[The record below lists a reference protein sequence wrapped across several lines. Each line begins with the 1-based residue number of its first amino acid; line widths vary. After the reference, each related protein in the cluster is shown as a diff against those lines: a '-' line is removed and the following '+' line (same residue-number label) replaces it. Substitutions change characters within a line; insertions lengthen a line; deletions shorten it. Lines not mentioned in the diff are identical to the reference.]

1 MKLVKANSSEKTE
14 ILFGQHDV
22 LERWKQCAFNT
33 KEEINIYAD
42 SGGAL
47 ETLGFKNY
55 IEILRYLKE
64 KNVRIRYITEI
75 SESNRQFC
83 KLLMNIISE
92 FRHLDG
98 IKGAFGVTDEEFLAT
113 STLQEVKPVSHAIYS
128 NAEQLVE
135 VQRHIFET
143 LWNRSIPAERKLKE
157 IEEGTVTEF
166 FEVIN
171 DPKRS
176 TEIIT
181 NLVETINSEALMLLP
196 LSKSMV
202 RLHKLGVL
210 NHLSESSTKGSKIHI
225 ICPIDSENDGIVQ
238 FLRSC
243 NSNISVLNGPE
254 GSVGLFVV
262 DNSKFFISEVHEET
276 VKEFSK
282 TLGFGLYSNSIAVIQ
297 SIRMFFELLWKS
309 DELNE
314 KLKDHERLQTEFIN
328 IASHEIKT
336 PIQSILTYSELL
348 QSEPEKNESYIDAIQ
363 RNALRLKLLANNL
376 LDLTKIQSKT
386 LIIRKDRFDLSDAI
400 SSIVEDFRNQ
410 IKSNQSHPSVD
421 ILFSKQAP
429 MFVEA
434 DKDRIMQVIS
444 NLVHNAL
451 KFTSDGSISL
461 ALKKGKDEISVSVK
475 DTGTGIERDIMH
487 NLFTKFTTK
496 HHSGTG
502 VGLYI
507 SKNIIEAHG
516 GKIWARNNPNGKGAY
531 FAFTIPIKT
540 QTV

>member
-1 MKLVKANSSEKTE
+1 MKLVKTNSSEKTE

-42 SGGAL
+42 SGSSL

-75 SESNRQFC
+75 SESNLQFC

-171 DPKRS
+171 DPRRS

-181 NLVETINSEALMLLP
+181 NLVETINNEALILLP

-202 RLHKLGVL
+202 RLHKLGIL
-210 NHLSESSTKGSKIHI
+210 NHLAKPSTKGSKTNI
-225 ICPIDSENDGIVQ
+225 ICPIDSENEGIVK
-238 FLRSC
+238 FLRAC

-282 TLGFGLYSNSIAVIQ
+282 TLGFGLYSNSVAVIQ

-314 KLKDHERLQTEFIN
+314 KLKDHERLQAEFIN

-336 PIQSILTYSELL
+336 PIQSILTYSELM
-348 QSEPEKNESYIDAIQ
+348 QSEPEKNESYVDAIQ

-386 LIIRKDRFDLSDAI
+386 LTIRKDRFDLSDAI

-410 IKSNQSHPSVD
+410 IKSNQSHPAVN
-421 ILFSKQAP
+421 ILFSKREP
-429 MFVEA
+429 IFVEA
-434 DKDRIMQVIS
+434 DKERITQVIS

-451 KFTSDGSISL
+451 KFTNEGSISL
-461 ALKKGKDEISVSVK
+461 VLKKREGEIDVTVK
-475 DTGTGIERDIMH
+475 DTGTGIERYIMP

-507 SKNIIEAHG
+507 SKNIVEAHG
-516 GKIWARNNPNGKGAY
+516 GKIWARNNHNGKGAS
-531 FAFTIPIKT
+531 FVFTIPIET
-540 QTV
+540 